1 MTYVN
6 FRTSLPGGGRLHR
19 GHPDTSFYGRRT
31 TPNSAMSI
39 SPLPRV
45 SARPSSTTE
54 LSARASAG
62 AKRFALLAGLAAS
75 ATAAFVAWTVFRIG
89 GDVATIG
96 VDDIGEAVASGA
108 AAVSCALA
116 ARGSQGRVRMAWAL
130 IAASAASWTVG
141 EIIWSVY
148 EVGMRV
154 AVPFPSAADVGFLL
168 AIPLA
173 IAGVFAFTYAPGRF
187 TTRGEAVLAG
197 AIVALS
203 LLFVGWASG
212 LGQVYSSSSA
222 SPTAQLIGLAYPV
235 GDIIT
240 ITVLVTVLRRSPRSQ
255 IGMMLLLIGGL
266 AANSLADSMFAYLT
280 ANGTYGAIGSVLD
293 AGWVAGYLLIALA
306 PWWPSPAVEKPEAEG
321 PIELWQMALP
331 WMAVLAAAGTA
342 VRLAATDQNMD
353 RFLTVLAGGIG
364 MLFVCNQI
372 LSHRDSLD
380 LLRKSRGAEG
390 DLRDRTA
397 LLNHV
402 LGKLRGEV
410 ANSATTLADAAR
422 DLASATTD
430 QTAAATATS
439 VSMELLTR
447 SAASIADTNEKVAI
461 KADQTRESLEMA
473 QVDLRASGDR
483 TIALAARVTE
493 VEGILDLINDI
504 ADQTNLLALNA
515 AIEAARAGDAG
526 RGFAVVADEVRRL
539 AERSKAAA
547 GEIAK
552 LVQGAQAQSSGT
564 VLALQKGV
572 EQMEHGLVMMREMAE
587 LSTQVQRSTLQQ
599 KSATAQ
605 IMEAIEH
612 IAEGSHS
619 VATTAQEMASAA
631 ASQGRLTSD
640 LAGFDDS
647 RSDEILFDAPLQ
659 LRNRTDR

>member
-1 MTYVN
+1 
-6 FRTSLPGGGRLHR
+6 
-19 GHPDTSFYGRRT
+19 
-31 TPNSAMSI
+31 MSI

-45 SARPSSTTE
+45 SARPSSTTR
-54 LSARASAG
+54 LSARTSAG

-75 ATAAFVAWTVFRIG
+75 ATAAFVVWTVFRIG
-89 GDVATIG
+89 GDGATIG

-116 ARGSQGRVRMAWAL
+116 ARASQGRVRVAWAL

-148 EVGMRV
+148 EVGMGV
-154 AVPFPSAADVGFLL
+154 VVPFPSAADVGFLL

-173 IAGVFAFTYAPGRF
+173 IAGVFAFTHAPSRF
-187 TTRGEAVLAG
+187 TARSQAVLAG

-212 LGQVYSSSSA
+212 LGQVYSSSSV
-222 SPTAQLIGLAYPV
+222 SPAAQLIGLAYPL

-266 AANSLADSMFAYLT
+266 AANSLADSTFAYLT
-280 ANGTYGAIGSVLD
+280 ANGTYGAIGSALD

-306 PWWPSPAVEKPEAEG
+306 PWWPSPVGEKQAAEG

-331 WMAVLAAAGTA
+331 WMAVLAAAATA
-342 VRLAATDQNMD
+342 IRLAATDQNMD
-353 RFLTVLAGGIG
+353 RFLSVLAGGIG
-364 MLFVCNQI
+364 VLFVCNQI

-380 LLRKSRGAEG
+380 LLRESHRAEG
-390 DLRDRTA
+390 DLRDRTS
-397 LLNHV
+397 LLNQL

-410 ANSATTLADAAR
+410 SNSATTLAVAAR
-422 DLASATTD
+422 ELASATSD
-430 QTAAATATS
+430 QTTAAAATS
-439 VSMELLTR
+439 VSMELLTQ

-473 QVDLRASGDR
+473 QVNLRASGDR

-493 VEGILDLINDI
+493 VEGVLEVIKDI

-539 AERSKAAA
+539 AERSKASA

-552 LVQGAQAQSSGT
+552 LVKGAQAQGGST

-572 EQMEHGLVMMREMAE
+572 EQMEQGLVMMREMAE
-587 LSTQVQRSTLQQ
+587 LSTQVQRSTQQQ

-619 VATTAQEMASAA
+619 VATTAREMASAA
-631 ASQGRLTSD
+631 ASQGRLTLD

-659 LRNRTDR
+659 LRNRTDRRLPGQ